1 MKKLT
6 AILLSVAMIVTL
18 GACGKKADDANGPI
32 KIGVVGARTGESSLW
47 GDVMYH
53 TVQLLADEVNENGGL
68 LGGRQ
73 IQIMSYDNRDDAVET
88 TNVARKA
95 ILNDGVCA
103 FIGCEA
109 CRICWRV
116 FLWVCWRLHCL
127 LHLSSLRLT
136 VRYCDAMRGEYI

>member
-6 AILLSVAMIVTL
+6 AILLIVAMLLTL
-18 GACGKKADDANGPI
+18 GACSKKSDDANGPI

-68 LGGRQ
+68 LGGRK
-73 IQIMSYDNRDDAVET
+73 IELLSYDNRDDAVET

-95 ILNDGVCA
+95 ILNDGA
-103 FIGCEA
+103 SAPSSAAKLLLPRSRWSMWQRSIK
-109 CRICWRV
+109 
-116 FLWVCWRLHCL
+116 CL
-127 LHLSSLRLT
+127 SFPPWPQTPRSP
-136 VRYCDAMRGEYI
+136 

>member
-6 AILLSVAMIVTL
+6 AILLIVAMMLTL
-18 GACGKKADDANGPI
+18 GACSKKSDDATGPI

-68 LGGRQ
+68 LGGRK
-73 IQIMSYDNRDDAVET
+73 IEIMSYDNRDDAVET

-109 CRICWRV
+109 
-116 FLWVCWRLHCL
+116 
-127 LHLSSLRLT
+127 SSTTMPPSL
-136 VRYCDAMRGEYI
+136 G